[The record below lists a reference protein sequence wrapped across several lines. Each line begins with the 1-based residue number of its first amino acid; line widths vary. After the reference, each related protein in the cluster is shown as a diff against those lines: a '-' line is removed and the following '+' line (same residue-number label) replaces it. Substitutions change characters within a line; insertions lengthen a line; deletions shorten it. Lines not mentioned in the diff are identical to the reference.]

1 MTNKINSLKMTPRT
15 IALSLL
21 AVAVWWIFW
30 MSSQALYIIDVPL
43 LSDLRGSGNLQQQ
56 FIALTLLI
64 TCVFVIATL
73 VWHIT
78 VHDYSFLRGKKWQIA
93 LYVIPLMIMVM
104 LFATHQTGYG
114 GIDLRIYI
122 LGMVVSTFCQDILTT
137 GFLQT
142 ALTKTIGD
150 KFAAVVTAIMFF
162 LGHFM
167 TTSQILSPMGA
178 IMICGFVLFSW
189 LRYKTGNIYIVNV
202 IHLTFSLIAK

>member
-1 MTNKINSLKMTPRT
+1 MTNKINALKITPKN
-15 IALSLL
+15 IAFSLL
-21 AVAVWWIFW
+21 AIVAWWIFW
-30 MSSQALYIIDVPL
+30 MSSQALYMIDVPL
-43 LSDLRGSGNLQQQ
+43 LSDIRDSGNLQQQ
-56 FIALTLLI
+56 FIVLTLWITGIAIITTLI
-64 TCVFVIATL
+64 
-73 VWHIT
+73 WHIS

-167 TTSQILSPMGA
+167 TIAQSLSPMGA